1 MHASWL
7 FVFFFV
13 TWSLA
18 TGYLPD
24 VLPGLTEPRYWA
36 MGGVA
41 AILLF
46 ASVLLHELGHSLV
59 ALRYRIPISQITLFI
74 FGGVAQM
81 RKEPPH
87 PRAEFLIAIAG
98 PIVSFLL
105 AGLCIGMVAL
115 LEFLPTG
122 SSVYGLVALGTL
134 LGMVNTQLGLFN
146 LLPGFPLDGG
156 RALRAGLWA
165 WSKDYYRATSQ
176 AALVGLLFGV
186 SFGLFGAFLLVGA
199 LSGTVSGALASSG
212 GWIVLLGAFLFAGP
226 RDFSVS
232 SAEGTPLLRLVDVPD
247 FGCDTFEVTWPDGR
261 RLATLQKRFS
271 LFSTAIDAVAYDGS
285 PIELRGAFADVDYQI
300 AAGGEVQQGRH
311 ERRVRLKAP
320 RLGPADS
327 GKGQRGTSAVCLAL
341 NQKPEVLAGDLDG
354 LLELLLRLEHGLVDH
369 RGAPRRD
376 VSVVRS
382 WRADGRRAVRTRRAS
397 RSSHPARRGRCCPRR
412 AG

>member
-1 MHASWL
+1 MFGIPIHVHASWL

-24 VLPGLTEPRYWA
+24 VLPGLSEPRYWA

-41 AILLF
+41 ALLLF

-98 PIVSFLL
+98 PIVSFVL
-105 AGLCIGMVAL
+105 AGFCVGLVAL
-115 LEFLPTG
+115 LQFLPIG
-122 SSVYGLVALGTL
+122 SSVHGLTALGTL

-176 AALVGLLFGV
+176 AALVGLLFGL

-199 LSGTVSGALASSG
+199 LSGTASSSLASSG
-212 GWIVLLGAFLFAGP
+212 GWIVLLGAFLFAAARGSRKQAVIRALLASVP
-226 RDFSVS
+226 IRDIMVNNVVALSPDMTLEEAVNQYFLPYGYGGFPVVQDGRLVGVVAVRDVQTVNNSQWAFRRVADIMQNSGNEMVVS
-232 SAEGTPLLRLVDVPD
+232 SDLSAMQALEQMMSIGAERLVV
-247 FGCDTFEVTWPDGR
+247 VQDG
-261 RLATLQKRFS
+261 Q
-271 LFSTAIDAVAYDGS
+271 
-285 PIELRGAFADVDYQI
+285 
-300 AAGGEVQQGRH
+300 
-311 ERRVRLKAP
+311 
-320 RLGPADS
+320 
-327 GKGQRGTSAVCLAL
+327 
-341 NQKPEVLAGDLDG
+341 
-354 LLELLLRLEHGLVDH
+354 LLGLV
-369 RGAPRRD
+369 
-376 VSVVRS
+376 
-382 WRADGRRAVRTRRAS
+382 TRAS
-397 RSSHPARRGRCCPRR
+397 IGHFIEQRHPAGMGPSS
-412 AG
+412 

>member
-1 MHASWL
+1 MQGPDWKIGQVFGIPIHVHASWL

-24 VLPGLTEPRYWA
+24 VLPGLSEPRYWA

-41 AILLF
+41 ALLLF

-87 PRAEFLIAIAG
+87 PLAEFLIAIAG

-105 AGLCIGMVAL
+105 AGLCL
-115 LEFLPTG
+115 
-122 SSVYGLVALGTL
+122 GLVAFLEWIPAGVSLHGLTALGTL

-186 SFGLFGAFLLVGA
+186 SFGLFGALLLVGG
-199 LSGTVSGALASSG
+199 LSGTTSSSLASSG
-212 GWIVLLGAFLFAGP
+212 GWIVLLGAFLFSAARGS
-226 RDFSVS
+226 RKQAAIRSSLASVPVRELMVANVVALS
-232 SAEGTPLLRLVDVPD
+232 PD
-247 FGCDTFEVTWPDGR
+247 LTVEEAVNQYFLPYGYGGFPVVQDGR
-261 RLATLQKRFS
+261 L
-271 LFSTAIDAVAYDGS
+271 IGVVG
-285 PIELRGAFADVDYQI
+285 V
-300 AAGGEVQQGRH
+300 
-311 ERRVRLKAP
+311 
-320 RLGPADS
+320 
-327 GKGQRGTSAVCLAL
+327 
-341 NQKPEVLAGDLDG
+341 
-354 LLELLLRLEHGLVDH
+354 
-369 RGAPRRD
+369 RD
-376 VSVVRS
+376 VQ
-382 WRADGRRAVRTRRAS
+382 AVRNS
-397 RSSHPARRGRCCPRR
+397 L
-412 AG
+412 